1 MGELVVAGETRVVIT
16 RGADGAAVLGGAG
29 ASQVAVITQRG
40 AAAIARRLAAGM
52 PAPVT
57 EIEVPD
63 GDDAKSFAVVESV
76 VGDLVR
82 SGLDRDG
89 LVIGVGGGAVTDL
102 AGFVAS
108 IYLRG
113 VRVHLVPTTLLGA
126 VDAAIGGKTGI
137 NAGAKNLVGTFRH
150 PSRVVIDLDILECLP
165 AHLIREGTAEALK
178 AGLVGDP
185 TLVGLYE
192 ARGLDAPLDEVVARA
207 VAVKAAVVG
216 RDPTEQ
222 GERAILNYGHTLGHG
237 IEVAGA
243 RTHGEAVAVGM
254 VAAGRAS
261 ALLLGFGEEARQRH
275 LIGALGLPVTAPDL
289 DPATVLF
296 LIARD
301 KKRTAGNLRMV
312 LLARIG
318 EPQVVSVDA
327 TTVRA
332 ALAAVGIG
340 GDTP

>member
-1 MGELVVAGETRVVIT
+1 MGELVVAGETRVMIT
-16 RGADGAAVLGGAG
+16 RGADGAAVLGGAA
-29 ASQVAVITQRG
+29 ASQVVVITQPG
-40 AAAIARRLAAGM
+40 AAVNARQLAGGM
-52 PAPVT
+52 PGPVT
-57 EIEVPD
+57 VIEVPD

-150 PSRVVIDLDILECLP
+150 PSRVVIDLDILDRLP

-185 TLVGLYE
+185 GLVDLYE
-192 ARGLDAPLDEVVARA
+192 THGIDTPLEEVVARA

-261 ALLLGFGEEARQRH
+261 AELLGFGDEARQRD
-275 LIGALGLPVTAPDL
+275 LIAALGLPVAAPDL
-289 DPATVLF
+289 DRDTVLI
-296 LIARD
+296 LTARD

-312 LLARIG
+312 LLERIG
-318 EPQVVSVDA
+318 EPQVVAVDA